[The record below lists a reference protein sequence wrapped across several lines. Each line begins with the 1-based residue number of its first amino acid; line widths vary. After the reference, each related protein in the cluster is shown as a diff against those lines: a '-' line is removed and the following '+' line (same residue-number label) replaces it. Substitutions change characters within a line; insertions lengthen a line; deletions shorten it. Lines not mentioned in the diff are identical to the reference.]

1 MPIRDGRCSLFEV
14 LEFLL
19 LGGVP
24 AGIWAMERLRRRQL
38 ARAQAEF
45 MASLDDEVQVALHVA
60 NHEATSR
67 NQSLHPLHL
76 AFGML
81 QDEHVQ
87 DLITKVG
94 GDPGKLEEAI
104 NTALDTPLETGA
116 RDALESLGYVSA
128 VARHLDRKATCG
140 ELWARI
146 ARNPAV
152 KGAFDSGGLPVHRLL
167 FALVHGTEPPALQ
180 LPAPVPRAVHVVLR
194 NDDVTTVEFV
204 LALLHDVFEL
214 DPTTA
219 NAVTMETHQQGR
231 AIVGRFAPDVAVS
244 RVESARSRARDAGF
258 PLWVGVE
265 PC

>member
-1 MPIRDGRCSLFEV
+1 M

-24 AGIWAMERLRRRQL
+24 AGIWAMERLRRR
-38 ARAQAEF
+38 AVTRAQAEF
-45 MASLDDEVQVALHVA
+45 LASLEDEVQVALHVA
-60 NHEATSR
+60 NHEARSR

-81 QDEHVQ
+81 QDEQVQ
-87 DLITKVG
+87 ELISKVG
-94 GDPGKLEEAI
+94 GDPTKLEDAI
-104 NTALDTPLETGA
+104 NAALDTQAEQGT

-128 VARHLDRKATCG
+128 VARHLDRKATG
-140 ELWARI
+140 SELWARI
-146 ARNPAV
+146 ARNAAV
-152 KGAFDSGGLPVHRLL
+152 KAAFESGGMPVHRLL

-180 LPAPVPRAVHVVLR
+180 LPAPAAASVHVVLR

-204 LALLHDVFEL
+204 LALLRDVFEL

-219 NAVTMETHQQGR
+219 NKVTMETHQQGR
-231 AIVGRFAPDVAVS
+231 AIVGRFTPDVAAS
-244 RVESARSRARDAGF
+244 RIESARSRARDAGY

>member
-1 MPIRDGRCSLFEV
+1 
-14 LEFLL
+14 
-19 LGGVP
+19 
-24 AGIWAMERLRRRQL
+24 MERLRRR
-38 ARAQAEF
+38 AMVRAQAEF
-45 MASLDDEVQVALHVA
+45 LASLDDEVQIALHVA
-60 NHEATSR
+60 RHEARGRS
-67 NQSLHPLHL
+67 QSLHPLHL

-81 QDEHVQ
+81 QDEQVQ
-87 DLITKVG
+87 ELITRVG
-94 GDPGKLEEAI
+94 GDPVKLEDSI
-104 NTALDTPLETGA
+104 NAALDTAIEEGP

-128 VARHLDRKATCG
+128 VARHLDRKATCA

-152 KGAFDSGGLPVHRLL
+152 VRACDTGGLPVHRLL
-167 FALVHGTEPPALQ
+167 FVLIHGTEPPALA
-180 LPAPVPRAVHVVLR
+180 LPAPAAGAVHVVLR

-204 LALLHDVFEL
+204 LAVLREVFEL

-231 AIVGRFAPDVAVS
+231 AIVGRFAPEVAAS
-244 RVESARSRARDAGF
+244 RVESARLRARDAGY

>member
-1 MPIRDGRCSLFEV
+1 
-14 LEFLL
+14 
-19 LGGVP
+19 
-24 AGIWAMERLRRRQL
+24 
-38 ARAQAEF
+38 
-45 MASLDDEVQVALHVA
+45 MASLEDEVQIALHVA
-60 NHEATSR
+60 NHEAQSR

-76 AFGML
+76 AFGMI
-81 QDEHVQ
+81 QDEQVQ
-87 DLITKVG
+87 ELISKVG
-94 GDPGKLEEAI
+94 GDPTKLEEAI
-104 NTALDTPLETGA
+104 NAALDKQTEDGT

-128 VARHLDRKATCG
+128 VARHLERKATCG

-146 ARNPAV
+146 ARNAAV
-152 KGAFDSGGLPVHRLL
+152 KGAFDAGGMPVHRLL

-180 LPAPVPRAVHVVLR
+180 LPAPVAASVHVVLR

-204 LALLHDVFEL
+204 LALLREVFEL

-244 RVESARSRARDAGF
+244 RVESARTRARDAGF